1 MEIACASHNTS
12 TTRNPMKKIFAILS
26 GAAVILALN
35 ATSAMAK
42 DKEVTIKGEAKCA
55 MCMLHEGSACKTV
68 IQTEHHGKTQ
78 TYYLAENEISKG
90 FTEDV
95 CHGAKKVVA
104 KGTVTEVDGK
114 QKLTLTKIE
123 LAKE

>member
-1 MEIACASHNTS
+1 MKNVLAMLVGVALFLALS
-12 TTRNPMKKIFAILS
+12 TTRAS
-26 GAAVILALN
+26 AA
-35 ATSAMAK
+35 

-55 MCMLHEGSACKTV
+55 MCMLHEGDACKAV

-78 TYYLAENEISKG
+78 TYYLVENDVSKG
-90 FTEDV
+90 FKEDV

-104 KGTVTEVDGK
+104 TGTVAEVDGK

>member
-1 MEIACASHNTS
+1 
-12 TTRNPMKKIFAILS
+12 MKKAFAML
-26 GAAVILALN
+26 AAVAVMLALN
-35 ATSAMAK
+35 ATNASAK

-55 MCMLHEGSACKTV
+55 MCMLHEGDACKTV
-68 IQTEHHGKTQ
+68 IQTEKSGKTQ
-78 TYYLAENEISKG
+78 TYYVTDNDVSKA

-104 KGTVTEVDGK
+104 KGTVAEVDGK

-123 LAKE
+123 LAKD

>member
-1 MEIACASHNTS
+1 
-12 TTRNPMKKIFAILS
+12 MKKMFAAMTTAAVLAWALS
-26 GAAVILALN
+26 G
-35 ATSAMAK
+35 TSALAK

-55 MCMLHEGSACKTV
+55 MCMLHEGSSCKTV
-68 IQTEHHGKTQ
+68 IQISKSGKTT
-78 TYYLAENEISKG
+78 TYYLVDNDISKA

-104 KGTVTEVDGK
+104 KGTVAEVEGK

-123 LAKE
+123 IAKQ

>member
-1 MEIACASHNTS
+1 
-12 TTRNPMKKIFAILS
+12 MKKAFTILS
-26 GAAVILALN
+26 GIALFLALN
-35 ATSAMAK
+35 ATSAYAK

-55 MCMLHEGSACKTV
+55 MCMLHEGDACKTV
-68 IQTEHHGKTQ
+68 IQTEHHGKSQ
-78 TYYLAENEISKG
+78 TYYLVDNDVSKA

-104 KGTVTEVDGK
+104 KGTVAEVDGK

>member
-1 MEIACASHNTS
+1 MKRMFAAL
-12 TTRNPMKKIFAILS
+12 TTAAALVWALS
-26 GAAVILALN
+26 GTTAV
-35 ATSAMAK
+35 AK
-42 DKEVTIKGEAKCA
+42 DKEVTIHGEAKCA
-55 MCMLHEGSACKTV
+55 MCMLHEGDACKTV
-68 IQTEHHGKTQ
+68 IQTTKAGKTT
-78 TYYLAENEISKG
+78 TYYLVNNDVSKA

-123 LAKE
+123 IAKK

>member
-1 MEIACASHNTS
+1 
-12 TTRNPMKKIFAILS
+12 MKKVFATIT
-26 GAAVILALN
+26 AAAALAW
-35 ATSAMAK
+35 AFSTMTAVAG

-55 MCMLHEGSACKTV
+55 MCMLHEGDACKTV
-68 IQTEHHGKTQ
+68 IQTTKAGKTT
-78 TYYLAENEISKG
+78 TYYLVDNEVSKA

-104 KGTVTEVDGK
+104 KGTLAEVGGK

-123 LAKE
+123 LAKK

>member
-1 MEIACASHNTS
+1 
-12 TTRNPMKKIFAILS
+12 MKN
-26 GAAVILALN
+26 ILAAITAAAALAWVLN
-35 ATSAMAK
+35 STPAMAS

-55 MCMLHEGSACKTV
+55 MCMLHEGDACKTV
-68 IQTEHHGKTQ
+68 IQTTKAGKTT
-78 TYYLAENEISKG
+78 TYYLVDNQVSKG

-104 KGTVTEVDGK
+104 KGTIAEVDGK

-123 LAKE
+123 VAKK